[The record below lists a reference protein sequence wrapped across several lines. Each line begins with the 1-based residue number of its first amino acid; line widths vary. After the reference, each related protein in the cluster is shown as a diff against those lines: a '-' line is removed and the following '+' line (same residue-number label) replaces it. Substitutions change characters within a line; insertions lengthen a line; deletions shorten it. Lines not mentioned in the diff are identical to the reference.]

1 MKRALITGVTGQDGS
16 YLCELL
22 ISKGYEVDG
31 LVRRTSLPNHSR
43 ISHNFSC
50 QNFKLL
56 EGEISDSFSVYS
68 IIENGNFDEVYNLAA
83 QSHVATSFEQP
94 MYTFDVNTKGTLNF
108 LEAIRKYSPKTKF
121 YQASTSEM
129 FGKNY
134 KEELDNIDGSVI
146 AKYQDESTDFMPQ
159 SPYAAAK
166 LAAHNLVRIYR
177 DSYGLFA
184 CSGILFNHESPRRG
198 DNFVTRKI
206 TKWIGD
212 YLRWKSSLTE
222 NFEFDF
228 KYKDD
233 IWTTRNEDGWLFGPK
248 FPKLR
253 LGNLDAY
260 RDWGH
265 AQDYVGAMYL
275 MLQREKPEDY
285 VISTGETRSIR
296 DFLTIAFEYINIS
309 NYEDYIVIDPKF
321 YRPAEVDYLRG
332 DSTKA
337 NKELGWYPKISFR
350 DLVKEMILSDIN
362 EKKL

>member
-22 ISKGYEVDG
+22 ISRGYDVAG

-50 QNFKLL
+50 QNFKLI

-94 MYTFDVNTKGTLNF
+94 MYTFDVNTKGPLNF

-129 FGKNY
+129 FGRNY
-134 KEELDNIDGSVI
+134 KERYLSDERIST
-146 AKYQDESTDFMPQ
+146 KYQDETTEFVPQ
-159 SPYAAAK
+159 SPYAVAK
-166 LAAHNLVRIYR
+166 LAAHHLVRLYR
-177 DSYGLFA
+177 ESYGLFA
-184 CSGILFNHESPRRG
+184 CSGVLMNHESERRG
-198 DNFVTRKI
+198 ENFVTRKI
-206 TKWIGD
+206 TKWIGN
-212 YLRWKSSLTE
+212 YIHFLESNSLNAKSAIFSKEIIAHGFLT
-222 NFEFDF
+222 
-228 KYKDD
+228 
-233 IWTTRNEDGWLFGPK
+233 

-253 LGNLDAY
+253 LGNLDAF

-265 AQDYVGAMYL
+265 ARDYVEAMYL
-275 MLQREKPEDY
+275 MMQHDTPDDY
-285 VISTGETRSIR
+285 VVATGETRSVR
-296 DFLTIAFEYINIS
+296 DFLKLAFSYAGIE
-309 NYEDYIVIDPKF
+309 NYEHYVFIDPKL

-332 DSTKA
+332 DPSKIKKT
-337 NKELGWYPKISFR
+337 LGWTNKISFN
-350 DLVKEMILSDIN
+350 DLVKKMVENDIN
-362 EKKL
+362 EKRLWQ